1 MDDKP
6 LSSPETLRQLWEELG
21 LDGVDVSSLNDAPPP
36 ISVSD
41 MIKAAEDAGISV
53 WWDNE
58 AQAVKMSGRNNSG
71 GIYMTVDGAK
81 AEFPQVPKGVK

>member
-6 LSSPETLRQLWEELG
+6 LPSPETLRQLWEEFG
-21 LDGVDVSSLNDAPPP
+21 LDDVDVSSLNDAPPP

-41 MIKAAEDAGISV
+41 MIKAATDAGFIV

-58 AQAVKMSGRNNSG
+58 AQAVKMAARPNSG
-71 GIYMTVDGAK
+71 GICLTADMAK
-81 AEFPQVPKGVK
+81 AEFPQAPKGVK